1 MKIIHYC
8 HINIYFY
15 LGEWCSHDNQYTGVT
30 VVYYFTVIDPID
42 VYYWKKELDLM
53 FLITCHDSSDCN
65 SNTAVTNLSSNILP
79 NEEYILKFGLKF
91 VLTTRSN
98 VSNVLV

>member
-15 LGEWCSHDNQYTGVT
+15 LGEWCSHDNQYIGVT

-42 VYYWKKELDLM
+42 VYYWIIQSRVSFGAFSKE
-53 FLITCHDSSDCN
+53 T
-65 SNTAVTNLSSNILP
+65 
-79 NEEYILKFGLKF
+79 EK
-91 VLTTRSN
+91 TRTRFDVFDHMS
-98 VSNVLV
+98 